1 MPEKKSEAA
10 RWAQVVATIFLGV
23 VGIYFTR
30 VQFAQQEKNREDQF
44 ALQEMNRKFEAGVE
58 LMSQRE
64 LSEME
69 FRQKMYD
76 VLDSKHLDEDV
87 DVRERVTRLKL
98 FQHNFHD
105 IFNARALFDV
115 LEAEAN
121 KKPELERDY
130 LIHELVSLAKEITLA
145 QELLVG
151 AEPNLIHMELGDTTT
166 VELNLEAHG
175 EEHDA
180 NREADVTLA
189 SNDGSMA
196 HWIDIVLL
204 RIQEHA
210 VDLEVTLYVEN
221 HEPRK
226 LRFQV
231 SYFDAP
237 LTDNTLFPDK
247 HRFAI
252 TLKETDIEGHHN
264 QATLNVF
271 EFPADYV
278 TTGYRPSIRESNRLI
293 EGGLQH

>member
-30 VQFAQQEKNREDQF
+30 VQFEQQEKNREDQF

-69 FRQKMYD
+69 FRQKMFD
-76 VLDSKHLDEDV
+76 VLVSKLLDEDV

-121 KKPELERDY
+121 KRPEIRDSV
-130 LIHELVSLAKEITLA
+130 IHDLVSLAREVTVA

-166 VELNLEAHG
+166 VELKRAAHG
-175 EEHDA
+175 DEHDA
-180 NREADVTLA
+180 GREADVTLA
-189 SNDGSMA
+189 SNNGSMA
-196 HWIDIVLL
+196 H
-204 RIQEHA
+204 RIHIELSEVREHA
-210 VDLEVTLYVEN
+210 VDLEVTLYSEN
-221 HEPRK
+221 AEPRK
-226 LRFQV
+226 LGFEV

-237 LTDNTLFPDK
+237 LTDNTLFPDG

-252 TLKETDIEGHHN
+252 TLKGTNIEGHHRT
-264 QATLNVF
+264 ATLNVF

-278 TTGYRPSIRESNRLI
+278 TTGYRPTIRESNRLI
-293 EGGLQH
+293 HEGLQH